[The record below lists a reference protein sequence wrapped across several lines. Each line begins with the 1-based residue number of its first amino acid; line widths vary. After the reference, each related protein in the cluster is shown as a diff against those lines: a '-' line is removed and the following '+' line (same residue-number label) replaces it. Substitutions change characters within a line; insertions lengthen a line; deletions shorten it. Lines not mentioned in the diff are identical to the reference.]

1 MDIVVRKPFGHCN
14 GRPLKSKALTCTTER
29 VATTDQQSSIGL
41 LSVERAA
48 FSVKANTVMSFEYAI
63 NSIMSAR
70 THARFAP
77 QASGAGDNTV
87 RFWDINTE
95 TPRHECRAHRQY
107 VLALAWAP
115 DGRRLASGDKVRALA
130 RAW

>member
-1 MDIVVRKPFGHCN
+1 MK
-14 GRPLKSKALTCTTER
+14 
-29 VATTDQQSSIGL
+29 VATDEPSSIVFA
-41 LSVERAA
+41 SVEGAPFA
-48 FSVKANTVMSFEYAI
+48 EKANTVTRIRNQLHNVRSL
-63 NSIMSAR
+63 AR
-70 THARFAP
+70 SVAL

-115 DGRRLASGDKVRALA
+115 DGRRLASGDKVRALRSCVVMA
-130 RAW
+130 AANSNA